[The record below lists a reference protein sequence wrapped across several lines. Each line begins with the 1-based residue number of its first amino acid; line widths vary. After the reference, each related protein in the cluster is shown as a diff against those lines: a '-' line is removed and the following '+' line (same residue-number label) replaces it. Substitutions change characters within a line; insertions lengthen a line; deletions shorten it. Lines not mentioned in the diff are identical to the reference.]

1 MKITKPA
8 STIAKNVFLTLL
20 EEIEKHLP
28 SDPYIK
34 SSLFFCKVAVA
45 SFFDLYPD
53 EGKKFWNLLKQHI
66 PQLTEEMLSSQEFQQ
81 SLAITFEALLRTREV
96 KKRKLIQQIYLNGYI
111 SAEDRQEMNLE
122 RFYRVAQEISLEAL
136 EYLKFIAEVIIPR
149 IEKWAKEEVEKMIKE
164 NRDKDDA
171 WWIKSYIERKSIS
184 EAIMEW
190 IYEEYDPNS
199 KIVKNR
205 IPNIEKDKS
214 LMEKQWKEEKMK
226 QKQYEEMSSELLS
239 LGIFRIYVK
248 SVNGFGGGTASGEHT
263 LTDFGYRF
271 IDFVKALSL
280 VED

>member
-8 STIAKNVFLTLL
+8 SSIAKNVFLTLL

-45 SFFDLYPD
+45 SFFDLYPN
-53 EGKKFWNLLKQHI
+53 EGKEFWNLLKQHV
-66 PQLTEEMLSSQEFQQ
+66 PQLTQEMLSSQEFQQ

-136 EYLKFIAEVIIPR
+136 EYLKFIAEIIIPR
-149 IEKWAKEEVEKMIKE
+149 IEKWAKEEVAKMNKE
-164 NRDKDDA
+164 NREKDDA
-171 WWIKSYIERKSIS
+171 WWVKSYMERKSIS

-199 KIVKNR
+199 KSVKNR

-214 LMEKQWKEEKMK
+214 LMEKQWEEEKMK
-226 QKQYEEMSSELLS
+226 QKQYAEISSELTS
-239 LGIFRIYVK
+239 LGIFRTGVK
-248 SVNGFGGGTASGEHT
+248 DGGIGSAAGQVEF
-263 LTDFGYRF
+263 LTDFGHKF
-271 IDFVKALSL
+271 IDFIKALSL